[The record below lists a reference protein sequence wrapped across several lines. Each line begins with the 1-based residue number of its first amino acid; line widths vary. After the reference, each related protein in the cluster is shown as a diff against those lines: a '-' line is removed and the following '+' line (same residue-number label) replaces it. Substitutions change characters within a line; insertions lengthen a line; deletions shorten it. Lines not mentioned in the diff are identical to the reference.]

1 MDIQKPVRDYL
12 RAADILIDLL
22 KSDSL
27 LTEREITM
35 LQGYNSRIEALSE
48 KCLKHTS
55 SKTARESASSDEHG

>member
-1 MDIQKPVRDYL
+1 MDVQKPVRDYL

-55 SKTARESASSDEHG
+55 NETARERASSHGHG